1 MKILLL
7 LLILFQ
13 LNKSN
18 QLPYYKYAIMNE
30 EINNFTTYIY
40 DQCSIIENECP
51 TSSKNQDIICN
62 TLYWN
67 FFPVKFPFT
76 SKILSIP
83 RKQIIPTN
91 LLFQYDENNCL
102 KPRAIN
108 EIIIQ
113 KTDYYRYP
121 NSILKQNMKEK
132 TIEYF
137 KKYGYPNDESE
148 VSPKT
153 QEDIKALNLFR
164 KLLYI
169 KLLCRMD
176 NECIKNEL
184 DNYFSHNNSPNNKIE
199 TQKAIIRNLR
209 ITNNVNSYIQIK
221 EIEIF
226 IN

>member
-1 MKILLL
+1 MKSLLL

-62 TLYWN
+62 TLYQN
-67 FFPVKFPFT
+67 FFPVKFPFI
-76 SKILSIP
+76 SKILRIQIKKEQIP
-83 RKQIIPTN
+83 SD

-113 KTDYYRYP
+113 KKDYYRYP
-121 NSILKQNMKEK
+121 NSI
-132 TIEYF
+132 F
-137 KKYGYPNDESE
+137 
-148 VSPKT
+148 
-153 QEDIKALNLFR
+153 
-164 KLLYI
+164 
-169 KLLCRMD
+169 
-176 NECIKNEL
+176 
-184 DNYFSHNNSPNNKIE
+184 
-199 TQKAIIRNLR
+199 
-209 ITNNVNSYIQIK
+209 
-221 EIEIF
+221 
-226 IN
+226 

>member
-1 MKILLL
+1 
-7 LLILFQ
+7 
-13 LNKSN
+13 
-18 QLPYYKYAIMNE
+18 
-30 EINNFTTYIY
+30 
-40 DQCSIIENECP
+40 
-51 TSSKNQDIICN
+51 
-62 TLYWN
+62 
-67 FFPVKFPFT
+67 
-76 SKILSIP
+76 
-83 RKQIIPTN
+83 
-91 LLFQYDENNCL
+91 
-102 KPRAIN
+102 
-108 EIIIQ
+108 
-113 KTDYYRYP
+113 
-121 NSILKQNMKEK
+121 MKEK

-148 VSPKT
+148 FSPIT

-184 DNYFSHNNSPNNKIE
+184 DNYFSPNISANNKIE